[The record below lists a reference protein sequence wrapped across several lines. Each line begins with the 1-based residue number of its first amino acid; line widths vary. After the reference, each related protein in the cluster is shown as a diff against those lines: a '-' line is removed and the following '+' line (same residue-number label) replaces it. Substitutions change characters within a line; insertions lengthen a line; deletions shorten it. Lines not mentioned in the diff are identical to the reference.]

1 MSCWDTKSSRREGRY
16 FSTQG
21 KKLSRVGV
29 DEEEIKLASSSIYS
43 LEGGRS
49 VESLLGRTITQ
60 LSPVPQGWI
69 LEEHKMLS
77 RTLRLSLY
85 RTMATTMRGFATT
98 SSSPVV
104 RIAKSAP
111 KLIENQLDL

>member
-1 MSCWDTKSSRREGRY
+1 
-16 FSTQG
+16 
-21 KKLSRVGV
+21 
-29 DEEEIKLASSSIYS
+29 
-43 LEGGRS
+43 
-49 VESLLGRTITQ
+49 
-60 LSPVPQGWI
+60 
-69 LEEHKMLS
+69 MLS